1 MINNQCGFGMLGLV
15 AMIALIGTLCAAVSI
30 ASLRS
35 ATGSMRGSQKIVI
48 QAAAEGAAVAINT
61 GETPT
66 SGTLTIGNCQVLLS
80 PGQTEAATSGTVR
93 MTVNLVA
100 SQRVAYSRN
109 YRVTPARPGTTM
121 RLEAQ
126 P

>member
-1 MINNQCGFGMLGLV
+1 MINNQRGFGMLGLV
-15 AMIALIGTLCAAVSI
+15 AMIALIGTLCAAVSM

-48 QAAAEGAAVAINT
+48 QAAAEGAAVALNA

-66 SGTLTIGNCQVLLS
+66 SGTLIIGNCQVFLS
-80 PGQTEAATSGTVR
+80 PDQSEAATSGTVR
-93 MTVNLVA
+93 MTVNLIA
-100 SQRVAYSRN
+100 SHRIAYARN
-109 YRVTPARPGTTM
+109 YRVTPAGPGTIIK
-121 RLEAQ
+121 LEAQ